1 MFGLMREQWV
11 VSRGV
16 REIVMM
22 AERDG
27 FLRSD
32 KREHAIKDILEFSR
46 DAGIVRKGIPAH
58 EQVMVAMMGILWHRY
73 GAYGPI

>member
-1 MFGLMREQWV
+1 
-11 VSRGV
+11 
-16 REIVMM
+16 MM

-58 EQVMVAMMGILWHRY
+58 EQVMVAMMAFFGI
-73 GAYGPI
+73 AMGPPDGKVQYISRSGTDSGGSATSL